1 MTGDT
6 VNGPTP
12 AYRVTQGRAGPAA
25 QGARPGDTG
34 WRGGLGARPVHDP
47 VSESPGRGP
56 GDLHASSG
64 SSPGPR
70 RATWPFRS
78 WAPISRPGVINHSC
92 LLAGVERMR
101 KKCCEMPAKE
111 ASSPLA
117 GMGVQGV
124 RWARAW
130 SCHLFT
136 RTPPPNDT
144 TREPLGSQVPLGAG
158 WWRRA
163 PHPAPN
169 RCTPRPAC

>member
-1 MTGDT
+1 MTSDI

-12 AYRVTQGRAGPAA
+12 AHTVTQGRAGPAA
-25 QGARPGDTG
+25 EGARPGDTG

-47 VSESPGRGP
+47 VSESSGRGP
-56 GDLHASSG
+56 GDVHASSG
-64 SSPGPR
+64 SSSEPR
-70 RATWPFRS
+70 QATWPFRS
-78 WAPISRPGVINHSC
+78 WAPISRLGVIMNHSC
-92 LLAGVERMR
+92 LLAGVGRMR

-124 RWARAW
+124 WWARAW

-136 RTPPPNDT
+136 PPPPNDT
-144 TREPLGSQVPLGAG
+144 TGEPLGSQVPPGAG

-163 PHPAPN
+163 PHLAPN
-169 RCTPRPAC
+169 RCTPSPAC